1 MYSVATC
8 EAWALRLTAT
18 CSNKAFITSSLGWV
32 AVAVRSLRSFTLLV
46 AGEPVAAFEA
56 ATRSKL
62 FVFLDMF
69 YFRTCNHLQ
78 STCTQ
83 PSPSQHLPSSPW
95 QQHHFAC
102 HSSLLTSHLSHSLR
116 ATLRAWHI
124 GGVTSG
130 LALTLMCPVCLCAHA
145 DIISHVSNIKAHQRG
160 KHGESSLIF
169 LVHYVE

>member
-1 MYSVATC
+1 MVTWPVPKSVAISSLYSSPAIPPFAYSTCFDFSTMYSVATC
-8 EAWALRLTAT
+8 EARALRLTAT

-83 PSPSQHLPSSPW
+83 PSPSQHLPSSSW
-95 QQHHFAC
+95 QQHHFVC
-102 HSSLLTSHLSHSLR
+102 HSSLLTSHPSHSLR
-116 ATLRAWHI
+116 AVQL
-124 GGVTSG
+124 
-130 LALTLMCPVCLCAHA
+130 
-145 DIISHVSNIKAHQRG
+145 
-160 KHGESSLIF
+160 
-169 LVHYVE
+169 